1 MKYSLFQKE
10 LFIPSTIEGLNKCL
24 DVIGEVREMFNLD
37 FNTSFELHTIMVEA
51 IENA

>member
-10 LFIPSTIEGLNKCL
+10 LLIFSTIEGLNKCL
-24 DVIGEVREMFNLD
+24 DIIGEVREMFSLD
-37 FNTSFELHTIMVEA
+37 CNISFELHTIMVEA